1 MSDAIERGLGEGVE
15 QILGMKKGVHALK
28 IYRICVEMTP
38 CLVPTLIVF
47 TKFDMFVPQI
57 QIENKRGDERN
68 HEDSDAEAH
77 AVFEDLC
84 RSLFQKD
91 PKDVPAVIFS
101 GMVCSISVPR
111 KTIHTVIFYFSRG
124 SKIRRCH

>member
-1 MSDAIERGLGEGVE
+1 MIR
-15 QILGMKKGVHALK
+15 
-28 IYRICVEMTP
+28 

-47 TKFDMFVPQI
+47 TKFDLFVSQVQI
-57 QIENKRGDERN
+57 KKKRGDERN

-77 AVFEDLC
+77 AMFEDLC
-84 RSLFQKD
+84 RSLFQND

-101 GMVCSISVPR
+101 GMVFSVSVPR
-111 KTIHTVIFYFSRG
+111 KTIHTFTFYFSSG